1 MSKLQRDAA
10 FWTIAGQATILNF
23 YLGGFGP
30 AQPLLREEQGTS
42 LTVAGLHGTMMGL
55 AAIIAGFIQPILVH
69 KYGRR
74 NVSWLGLVIF
84 SIGVP
89 VFALGNTVYITLLS
103 VLFSCVGFN
112 FVILNMVTQLSHHY
126 PKTPDLAVSQSNAIN
141 SVGYVLGTVAVGTLA
156 TYGISWRIAL
166 LLCIPA
172 ALLLYFFGRDK
183 IVDSH
188 DYDAPKQSGKLGIKY
203 WIAWFGFFATIS
215 SEFATAFWA
224 ATLITDRTGADPA
237 ISTLCIAALGTGMG
251 IGRWFIPIWLRKT
264 SLDNRLRAILSLQ
277 FVAFMVFWLSHNL
290 QVSLIALLFV
300 GLGISGQFSMSSV
313 RLIKL
318 SDNRP
323 DLAMGISAYAAG
335 LAIALAPF
343 FLAFLGDLIG
353 ISKAY
358 LMVPVL
364 IALAFLALQL
374 VSSETNFEAPLS
386 R

>member
-1 MSKLQRDAA
+1 LSKLKRDTA
-10 FWTIAGQATILNF
+10 FWTIASQATILNF

-30 AQPLLREEQGTS
+30 AQQLLREEQGTS

-55 AAIIAGFIQPILVH
+55 AAIIAGLIQPNLVH
-69 KYGRR
+69 RYGRR
-74 NVSWLGLVIF
+74 NISWIGLAIF
-84 SIGVP
+84 GIGVP
-89 VFALGNTVYITLLS
+89 FFALGSSISFTLPA

-126 PKTPDLAVSQSNAIN
+126 PNTPDLAVSQSNAIN
-141 SVGYVLGTVAVGTLA
+141 SVGYVLGTIAVGTLA
-156 TYGISWRIAL
+156 TYNISWRLAL

-172 ALLLYFFGRDK
+172 AVILYFYGRNK

-188 DYDAPKQSGKLGIKY
+188 DYDAPKQSGKLGAKF
-203 WIAWFGFFATIS
+203 WIAWIGFFATIS
-215 SEFATAFWA
+215 SEFATSFWA
-224 ATLITDRTGADPA
+224 ATLITERTGADPA

-264 SLDNRLRAILSLQ
+264 TLDNRLKTILITQ
-277 FVAFMVFWLSHNL
+277 IVAFMVFWFSHNL
-290 QVSLIALLFV
+290 EVSLIALLFI

-323 DLAMGISAYAAG
+323 DLAMGKSAYAAG

-343 FLAFLGDLIG
+343 ALASLGDQIG
-353 ISKAY
+353 ISRAY
-358 LMVPVL
+358 LMVPGL
-364 IALAFLALQL
+364 IAIAYISLL
-374 VSSETNFEAPLS
+374 VIKTEVPRARS
-386 R
+386 RR